1 MHPGLHSQLRPNK
14 LAFVSDDGKQ
24 QTTYRQLD
32 EQSNQ
37 TAHFLS
43 NLGLKHRDGIAI
55 LLDND
60 LRFLT
65 IAWAAQRSG
74 LYFTPISTFFQAME
88 VNYILENCEARV
100 LFTKQSILDQT
111 DLTLPPY
118 LTVVT
123 LDQGPSLFWDTAISD
138 FPITPQADAR
148 EGAEMIYSSG
158 TTGLP
163 KGVRFDLALSPVGT
177 GVGSDCETHRDASR
191 R

>member
-14 LAFVSDDGKQ
+14 LAFVSDDGAQ

-43 NLGLKHRDGIAI
+43 SLGLKHRDGIAI

-111 DLTLPPY
+111 NLTLPPQ
-118 LTVVT
+118 LTV
-123 LDQGPSLFWDTAISD
+123 
-138 FPITPQADAR
+138 
-148 EGAEMIYSSG
+148 
-158 TTGLP
+158 
-163 KGVRFDLALSPVGT
+163 
-177 GVGSDCETHRDASR
+177 
-191 R
+191 